1 MSKASLDCTVVGDI
15 CEEVGKFA
23 PELAVAAILSHNL
36 NRELQMTTRVPDRG
50 TSEKRTP
57 LWFFEELRSLR
68 HRLIQRAGRFTNP
81 QGNLTLTMSAN
92 ESVKTGLLEFLEAAK
107 EPL

>member
-1 MSKASLDCTVVGDI
+1 MMA
-15 CEEVGKFA
+15 
-23 PELAVAAILSHNL
+23 AVLSHNL
-36 NRELQMTTRVPDRG
+36 NRELQMTMRVPERG

-68 HRLIQRAGRFTNP
+68 HRLIQRAGRFTTP

-92 ESVKTGLLEFLEAAK
+92 ESVKTGLLEFLEGAK